1 MKTIIRLIAR
11 ELAVV
16 LRSRS
21 EFIYPLAFFVIVTVL
36 FPLAVTPI
44 PNQLA
49 FIAPGVV
56 WVAALLSI
64 LLSLNNFYQADFID
78 GSLEQILLSDVSA
91 YAVCVAKVTANWLVT
106 GLPLVII
113 CPLIGFLFN
122 LDSQTNWVAMLALL
136 FGTPTLCFIGAIGM
150 SLIVR
155 LRNGAVLLTLLVLP
169 LYIPVLIFGSSAIAK
184 ASINQPYLGEM
195 AILLALLILAAW
207 LAPLAASAAMKISL
221 NE

>member
-155 LRNGAVLLTLLVLP
+155 
-169 LYIPVLIFGSSAIAK
+169 IPVLIFGSSAIAK